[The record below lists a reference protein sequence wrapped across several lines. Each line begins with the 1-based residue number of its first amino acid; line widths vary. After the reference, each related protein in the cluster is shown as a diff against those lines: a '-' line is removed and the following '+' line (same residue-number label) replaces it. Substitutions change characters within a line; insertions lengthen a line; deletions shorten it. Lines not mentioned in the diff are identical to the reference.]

1 MEDTTQC
8 GFGWCAVIKTARNMF
23 SEWIS
28 ESMLNRKL
36 FSRCRALLD
45 TGQCVKKGRYKI
57 NEMWLSMVAKWLYAK
72 AENLFV

>member
-1 MEDTTQC
+1 MNPTQDLVVSSLKNTKRSGNKNMEDTTH

-36 FSRCRALLD
+36 FSGCCALLD
-45 TGQCVKKGRYKI
+45 TG
-57 NEMWLSMVAKWLYAK
+57 
-72 AENLFV
+72 